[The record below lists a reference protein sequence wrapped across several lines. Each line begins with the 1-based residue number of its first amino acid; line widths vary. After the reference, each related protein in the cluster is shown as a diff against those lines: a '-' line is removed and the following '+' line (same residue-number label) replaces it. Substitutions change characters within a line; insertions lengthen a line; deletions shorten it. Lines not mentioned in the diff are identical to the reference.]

1 MIASITSSASL
12 PGFTQNGVAAAPAP
26 STDFSTVLG
35 DLAGHA
41 INAIRQGESAALAGI
56 QGQVPLLQVVDQ
68 VMEAERTLQA
78 SLAIRDK
85 LVSAFLDI
93 SRMQI

>member
-1 MIASITSSASL
+1 MITCVSSSMPL
-12 PGFTQNGVAAAPAP
+12 SGFTQNAVAPVSP
-26 STDFSTVLG
+26 QGTDFSTMLG
-35 DLAGHA
+35 ELAGHA
-41 INAIRQGESAALAGI
+41 VSAIRQGEAAGLAGI
-56 QGQVPLLQVVDQ
+56 QGQMPLQQVVDQ

-78 SLAIRDK
+78 SIAIRDK